1 MFFTEKIQVISS
13 LYIKNLAIIDEL
25 SIEFDSGLNI
35 ITGETGSG
43 KSIIMSALSY
53 IRGGRFSK
61 DHMRYDSNRTV
72 LEATFNQGVDEYI
85 IRRIITA
92 NGQSK
97 IFCNDEPIK
106 LSRLSSLTA
115 KFFDLHGQHEHQKLL
130 DVKSHLHYL
139 DAYAHHPQLLE
150 SVSTT
155 FQKLEDKKNVL
166 AGLKQ
171 QQSELNEKRELFEFQ
186 LKELSEFEISVGIDS
201 KLDNE
206 YMLLNN
212 AYEIQKLI
220 YDILQ
225 RLSNSDESIESQI
238 ANVGSS
244 LQPFASSHES
254 LEVITNRIE
263 SLKIEAGDIASELN
277 NLKSVFIID
286 EERLEIVNQ
295 QLSHVEMLKRKY
307 GGSIESVLAYKT
319 DIENQLLED
328 ASTFKQIPLL
338 EQECKKIQVELN
350 NHCLRLTASRQ
361 EAAQK
366 LENEITTH
374 VMDMDM
380 ESVEFKIK
388 FNSINPCTEFG
399 SDICEFF
406 INTNVGEELKPLAK
420 IASGGEISRIMLA
433 IKLALQNS
441 DTVDTLIFD
450 EIDSGISGATAEKVG
465 NKINQL
471 GKSHQVLCISHLSQ
485 IAGMGDSHYKVSK
498 HITNDRTKVSI
509 YKLDKEERINEIAS
523 LISGKTLTES
533 SLKQAEYLIE
543 RNYG

>member
-1 MFFTEKIQVISS
+1 MISS

-25 SIEFDSGLNI
+25 NVDFDSGLNI

-61 DHMRYDSNRTV
+61 DHMRYDTNRTV
-72 LEATFNQGVDEYI
+72 LEATFNQGDDEFI
-85 IRRIITA
+85 IRRVISA

-97 IFCNDEPIK
+97 IYCNDEPIN
-106 LSRLSSLTA
+106 LSTLSSLTA
-115 KFFDLHGQHEHQKLL
+115 NYFDLHGQHEHQKLL

-150 SVSTT
+150 NVQTT
-155 FQKLEDKKNVL
+155 FQNLENKKNEL
-166 AGLKQ
+166 SGLKQ
-171 QQSELNEKRELFEFQ
+171 QQADLNEKRELIEFQ
-186 LKELSEFEISVGIDS
+186 LKELSEFEITVGMDS
-201 KLDNE
+201 ELDKE
-206 YMLLNN
+206 HLLLNN

-220 YDILQ
+220 YDIMEE
-225 RLSNSDESIESQI
+225 LSVSEGSIESQI
-238 ANVGSS
+238 ANIDSS
-244 LQPFASSHES
+244 LQPFASSHEA
-254 LEVITNRIE
+254 LERITNRIE
-263 SLKIEAGDIASELN
+263 SLKIEAGDISDELN
-277 NLKSVFIID
+277 SLKDSFIID

-295 QLSHVEMLKRKY
+295 RLSHVEMLKRKY
-307 GGSIESVLAYKT
+307 GGSIESVLAYKE
-319 DIENQLLED
+319 DIESQLLED
-328 ASTFKQIPLL
+328 ASIFKQIPKL
-338 EQECKKIQVELN
+338 ENECENIQIQLDKYCKALSN
-350 NHCLRLTASRQ
+350 SRKA
-361 EAAQK
+361 AAQR

-374 VMDMDM
+374 VMEMDM
-380 ESVEFKIK
+380 ESVEFSIK
-388 FNSINPCTEFG
+388 FKNITPCTEYG

-406 INTNVGEELKPLAK
+406 IKTNIGEVLKPLAK

-465 NKINQL
+465 FKINQL

-485 IAGMGDSHYKVSK
+485 IAGMGNSHYKVSK
-498 HITNDRTKVSI
+498 QISQDRTTVSI
-509 YKLDKEERINEIAS
+509 YKLNKDKRINEIAS

-533 SLKQAEYLIE
+533 SLKQAEHLIE